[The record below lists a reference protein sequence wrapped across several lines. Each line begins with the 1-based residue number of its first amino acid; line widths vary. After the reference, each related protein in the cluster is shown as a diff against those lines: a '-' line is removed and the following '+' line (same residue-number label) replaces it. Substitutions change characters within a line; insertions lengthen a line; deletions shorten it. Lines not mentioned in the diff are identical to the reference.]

1 MSAIVNTMR
10 PTATN
15 AYRRKTLV
23 SPTGMNAQLA
33 TRKLNPSA
41 PILPPSTTIRPTTT
55 TKLTNTFKSSGIP
68 SGKSKTLK
76 RSQGSRSLL
85 PGPNTVPSA
94 PSAGGTPLGPIPT
107 LPSASPAV
115 AATNQQIQNLLSA
128 YPPDLQVRF
137 AKDPNALLA
146 YPPDLFKRFTYDQVL
161 GLPSIQGLPPIAIP
175 APIPPINPNTIQLND
190 PNYLQ
195 YLQNTNQPVSM
206 PNSFLPVYF
215 YPPSGQ
221 LVVAPSPSTGM
232 RGVMG
237 NPDQMYEF
245 LKNEYARVGDRNNQL
260 RYQAAMQQYQ
270 LALIARHKQ
279 INQMFAQFVREQ
291 ERREAE
297 QRRQENLAA
306 NAAYQQQLALA
317 RQQRNSFKSRPR
329 QNSPLLQRGRQL
341 TNITG
346 KTVAQNQAM
355 MPKPKGIFGSIGSSI
370 GSMFG
375 RGQTRRQT
383 RRR

>member
-1 MSAIVNTMR
+1 MSAIANITR
-10 PTATN
+10 PTPTN

-23 SPTGMNAQLA
+23 SPTGMNGQLA
-33 TRKLNPSA
+33 KRKLNPSA
-41 PILPPSTTIRPTTT
+41 PILSPSGTMNPTTT

-68 SGKSKTLK
+68 SGTSKTLK

-94 PSAGGTPLGPIPT
+94 PSAAGTPLGPIPT
-107 LPSASPAV
+107 PPSAPPAM

-175 APIPPINPNTIQLND
+175 APIPPIDPKTIQPND

-232 RGVMG
+232 RGVTG

-306 NAAYQQQLALA
+306 NAAYEQQKMLLK
-317 RQQRNSFKSRPR
+317 QQRNSLKARPR

-341 TNITG
+341 TNMSG
-346 KTVAQNQAM
+346 RTVAQNQAM
-355 MPKPKGIFGSIGSSI
+355 MPKPKGILGSIGSF
-370 GSMFG
+370 FG